1 MDDFRTR
8 LAKFGSDA
16 KAAEGSVKRI
26 LRTAFTS
33 CIWVI
38 GADRI
43 PALSGASYTNQPE
56 EDDDPDRPSLFKFGQ
71 RYQVTG
77 RSLLLFVLRR
87 RVRTAAGRAKG
98 LGQQPSGSAFRREN
112 DPLREL
118 SRSD

>member
-1 MDDFRTR
+1 M
-8 LAKFGSDA
+8 
-16 KAAEGSVKRI
+16 
-26 LRTAFTS
+26 
-33 CIWVI
+33 I
-38 GADRI
+38 GADKI

-98 LGQQPSGSAFRREN
+98 LGRQRWRRPSGSAFQRERIRFGN
-112 DPLREL
+112 FLDQTDFRK
-118 SRSD
+118 